1 MKRTDVVSMRSLLS
15 GSARYK
21 PVQSH
26 RGFVWTPAEVAQLL
40 VDLEF
45 AAKADEDGDDEDGA
59 PAERFYLGIMTVN
72 YLRRGQY
79 IVVDGQQRLTTLAL
93 IIAFARDR
101 TNDNGER
108 QRLDRMLVRR
118 SLTRSP
124 EPRIRLSPEDHAWFS
139 HFILPPGATKR
150 LPARAPI
157 GSPRALLLAA
167 RFMEQAFIS
176 YSQDDIYT
184 IANYVR
190 RNAAFVRTIAEPG
203 MAWPA
208 LPAPTPAEQPA
219 ALPAP
224 SSATTL
230 FAPRPSAPAAP
241 AAARHGESLRAQYA
255 RRAQA
260 GTSYHSQLFGVA
272 AE

>member
-15 GSARYK
+15 GRARYK
-21 PVQSH
+21 PVSSH

-45 AAKADEDGDDEDGA
+45 AARADQDGDDEDGA

-72 YLRRGQY
+72 HLRGGQY
-79 IVVDGQQRLTTLAL
+79 IVVDGQQRLTTLSL
-93 IIAFARDR
+93 ILAFARDR
-101 TNDNGER
+101 IDDNGER

-150 LPARAPI
+150 LPANAPI

-167 RFMEQAFIS
+167 RFMEQAFLS

-184 IANYVR
+184 LADYVR
-190 RNAAFVRTIAEPG
+190 RHVAFVRTVAEPG

-208 LPAPTPAEQPA
+208 LPAPEPQPA
-219 ALPAP
+219 VLTAP
-224 SSATTL
+224 SSASTL
-230 FAPRPSAPAAP
+230 FIPRPAAPAAP
-241 AAARHGESLRAQYA
+241 AAARHGESLHEQYA
-255 RRAQA
+255 RRRQT